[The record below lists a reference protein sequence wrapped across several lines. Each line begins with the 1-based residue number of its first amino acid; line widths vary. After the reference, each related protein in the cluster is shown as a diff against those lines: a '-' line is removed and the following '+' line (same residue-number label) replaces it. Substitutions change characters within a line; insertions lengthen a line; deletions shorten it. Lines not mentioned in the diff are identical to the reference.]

1 MLRPREW
8 RRLMDVP
15 LPLELLPLMTDA
27 PAPVSAVALVVGGTG
42 GGVVTLTGAS
52 VWSTEDLKN
61 IKNIKVI
68 KKLEQ
73 SNAQLIGLHV
83 AIADPER
90 GRMSEYLWG
99 VMGLTLLGWS
109 SSSST

>member
-1 MLRPREW
+1 MCVVSWVAGEAGWLWSLQGYPPSIFVLADPGREGIISDREVMLRPREW

-52 VWSTEDLKN
+52 VWSTEDLK
-61 IKNIKVI
+61 KY
-68 KKLEQ
+68 
-73 SNAQLIGLHV
+73 SNK
-83 AIADPER
+83 
-90 GRMSEYLWG
+90 
-99 VMGLTLLGWS
+99 
-109 SSSST
+109 